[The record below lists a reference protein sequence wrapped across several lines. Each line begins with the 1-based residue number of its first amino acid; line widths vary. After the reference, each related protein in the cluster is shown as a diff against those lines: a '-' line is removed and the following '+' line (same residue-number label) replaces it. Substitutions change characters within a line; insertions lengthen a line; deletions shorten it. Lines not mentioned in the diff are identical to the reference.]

1 MKIILAVFSAAII
14 MVTMSISPF
23 ALETEIDNGIRYII
37 STNGERIPYNG
48 WTAVRGE
55 HTYYYKDGV
64 RVTGLRQID
73 GIVYKFDKDGKNT
86 GFYTGTAKGKTGTDY
101 YKFGKKLEFTTEPKK
116 IDGSDYFSVG
126 DYKELRT
133 EKMGGGWIKLHARI
147 DKVYPDAFPIP
158 LEEEVIPEGE
168 PIDFTPTAPAYPDYS
183 VYEGRE
189 GYVYVPAMAAKL
201 VLEADGFCLS
211 NDVIV
216 DEMNYNNIIP
226 IVDGK
231 LKFYTEDDLAFVPKD
246 FEFDNY
252 GVSSVKDRESVD
264 VLTLSDGMSLADF
277 DRYKELTYLALTTPR
292 TTEYTYFTDENGQ
305 TFAAVEYNEP
315 ILSYTAGAEG
325 FNFRCT
331 IIQ

>member
-1 MKIILAVFSAAII
+1 MKKIFAVLTAAII
-14 MVTMSISPF
+14 MIMLSINSF

-37 STNGERIPYNG
+37 STSGERIPYNG

-55 HTYYYKDGV
+55 RAYYYKDGV

-73 GIVYKFDKDGKNT
+73 GVVYKFDKDGKNT
-86 GFYTGTAKGKTGTDY
+86 GVYTGTAKGKTGTDY

-116 IDGSDYFSVG
+116 IDGSDYFNVG
-126 DYKELRT
+126 DYKELIT
-133 EKMGGGWIKLHARI
+133 EKMGGGWIRLHVRI

-168 PIDFTPTAPAYPDYS
+168 PVDLEPAAPIYPDYS

-189 GYVYVPAMAAKL
+189 GYVYVPAMAAKS

-211 NDVIV
+211 NVVIV
-216 DEMNYNNIIP
+216 GEMNYNNIIP

-231 LKFYTEDDLAFVPKD
+231 LKFYTEDDLVFVPKD
-246 FEFDNY
+246 FVLDND
-252 GVSSVKDRESVD
+252 GVSSVKDSESGE
-264 VLTLSDGMSLADF
+264 VLTLSNGMTLADF
-277 DRYKELTYLALTTPR
+277 DKYKELTYLALTAPR
-292 TTEYTYFTDENGQ
+292 TTEYVYFTDENGQ
-305 TFAAVEYNEP
+305 TFAAVEYNERV
-315 ILSYTAGAEG
+315 LSYTAGATG